1 MKEIEKECQMIR
13 ETTIKTAQKT
23 FQPRAA
29 EIDEIGEFPR
39 DLMETLGKQGF
50 LSILF
55 PEEYGGMDGD
65 ITTFCLLIE
74 EIAKVSGSS
83 SLLLLAQGV
92 GTLPIWLGGIEATR
106 ALVYLAATRVDA
118 GLEGAEKLSTLAKF
132 YASNVAMKVTTDAVQ
147 ILGGYGYMK
156 DYPVERMMRD
166 AKVTQIFEGSN
177 QAQRLVVANHLF
189 RD

>member
-65 ITTFCLLIE
+65 ITTFCHLIE

-92 GTLPIWLGGIEATR
+92 DTLCSVP
-106 ALVYLAATRVDA
+106 
-118 GLEGAEKLSTLAKF
+118 
-132 YASNVAMKVTTDAVQ
+132 
-147 ILGGYGYMK
+147 
-156 DYPVERMMRD
+156 P
-166 AKVTQIFEGSN
+166 
-177 QAQRLVVANHLF
+177 
-189 RD
+189 

>member
-29 EIDEIGEFPR
+29 EIDEI
-39 DLMETLGKQGF
+39 
-50 LSILF
+50 
-55 PEEYGGMDGD
+55 
-65 ITTFCLLIE
+65 
-74 EIAKVSGSS
+74 AKVSGSS

-92 GTLPIWLGGIEATR
+92 DTLCSVWLGGIEAAR
-106 ALVYLAATRVDA
+106 GLVYLAATRVDA
-118 GLEGAEKLSTLAKF
+118 GLEGAEKRSTLAKF

-147 ILGGYGYMK
+147 TLGGYGYMK

-166 AKVTQIFEGSN
+166 AKVTQILEGSN